1 MMIATT
7 GSPLANPVP
16 ERERLMA
23 HYGIHYDGTGY
34 RYDGYRYAHLAGA
47 VRYAGLA
54 GLQRAQD
61 AGGPPLQPGSRPAL
75 TAADHALMGRLGI
88 AVDGGGFRFRDY
100 RYDSL
105 AGALSYARV
114 KSA

>member
-7 GSPLANPVP
+7 GSPLANPVL

-34 RYDGYRYAHLAGA
+34 RYDGYRYAHLAG
-47 VRYAGLA
+47 
-54 GLQRAQD
+54 
-61 AGGPPLQPGSRPAL
+61 
-75 TAADHALMGRLGI
+75 
-88 AVDGGGFRFRDY
+88 GFRFRDY